1 MQRRRLQEEVVPVAR
16 AAAGE
21 AAGTVRGR
29 PIPPTH
35 PLSHAES
42 SSEIKKKTKT
52 RWPLIVLCLSWPPPP
67 SANDHDSS
75 CPVAYP
81 SPTDLETSQT

>member
-42 SSEIKKKTKT
+42 SSEIKKNKNKMAPNC
-52 RWPLIVLCLSWPPPP
+52 PLSVMATATLC
-67 SANDHDSS
+67 
-75 CPVAYP
+75 
-81 SPTDLETSQT
+81 